1 MTSPRRLSLS
11 ALWGD
16 IQRGVN
22 EHIGTAELWQMARDA
37 ATARGFDGVSGGIAE
52 MNRLRGTAGA
62 IREAALRF
70 AKMGT
75 NELITPSVFAPDI
88 NAQSIAGRS
97 LTPVFRVRFEH
108 TVTTSTGEQVT
119 THRTV
124 SFPFQLPP
132 TKAALLEELN
142 LNAAAMAEQYG
153 EINNGVDGIE
163 ITIV

>member
-1 MTSPRRLSLS
+1 MTSPRRLSLA

-22 EHIGTAELWQMARDA
+22 ERVTTSELWRMAKDA
-37 ATARGFDGVSGGIAE
+37 ATARGFEGVSGGIEE
-52 MNRLRGTAGA
+52 MNRLRGTASA

-70 AKMGT
+70 SKLGP

-97 LTPVFRVRFEH
+97 LTPVFRVRFTH
-108 TVTTSTGEQVT
+108 TVTTATGETVT
-119 THRTV
+119 AHRTS

-153 EINNGVDGIE
+153 EINEGVDEIE
-163 ITIV
+163 ITVV